1 MSRMLLLAAVLALA
15 GCSGFSGDPG
25 SGQPA
30 PVLRLARAARAN
42 GQLATAIA
50 LYREAAT
57 APGADDSVLVELANT
72 LIDAGAA
79 EDALDLLGQVP
90 RRSSSHVA
98 SLLAEAHA
106 NVLLRK
112 PDEALQAAEQAEKL
126 APDDS
131 RAGLA
136 RGVALDMLARHQE
149 AQAAYHHVLERSP
162 RNVAAR
168 NDLALSLALSGQFTQ
183 ALDIIAP
190 MARSLTATPRL
201 RQNLALIYGLMGDR
215 HDAEAM
221 SRVDLDASATAAN
234 LHFFDL
240 VRP

>member
-1 MSRMLLLAAVLALA
+1 MSRMLLLAVALMLS
-15 GCSGFSGDPG
+15 GCSGVLNDSGA
-25 SGQPA
+25 GQPA

-57 APGADDSVLVELANT
+57 APGADDSVLVELANA
-72 LIDAGAA
+72 LIDAGAP
-79 EDALDLLGQVP
+79 EDALDVLGQVP
-90 RRSSSHVA
+90 ERSASHEA

-106 NVLLRK
+106 NVLLHK
-112 PDEALQAAEQAEKL
+112 PDAALQEAEQAQKL

-131 RAGLA
+131 RAELA
-136 RGVALDMLARHQE
+136 RGVALDMLERHQD
-149 AQAAYHHVLERSP
+149 AQAAYHRVLEKSP
-162 RNVAAR
+162 RSVAAR
-168 NDLALSLALSGQFTQ
+168 NDLALSLALSGQFNE
-183 ALDIIAP
+183 ALEIIGP

-201 RQNLALIYGLMGDR
+201 RQNLALIYGLMGDK
-215 HDAEAM
+215 HDAEAI
-221 SRVDLDASATAAN
+221 SRVDLDANATAAN

>member
-1 MSRMLLLAAVLALA
+1 MSRMLLLAVALVLV
-15 GCSGFSGDPG
+15 GCSGMFGDVG

-42 GQLATAIA
+42 GQLVTAIA
-50 LYREAAT
+50 LYREAAA
-57 APGADDSVLVELANT
+57 APGADDSVMIELANAM
-72 LIDAGAA
+72 IDAGAA
-79 EDALDLLGQVP
+79 EDALDILGQVP
-90 RRSSSHVA
+90 AKSSSHAA

-112 PDEALQAAEQAEKL
+112 PADALQEAEQAQKL

-131 RAGLA
+131 RAELA
-136 RGVALDMLARHQE
+136 RGVALDMLERHQD
-149 AQAAYHHVLERSP
+149 AQAAYRRVLERTP
-162 RNVAAR
+162 RSVAAR
-168 NDLALSLALSGQFTQ
+168 NDLALSLALSGKFNE
-183 ALDIIAP
+183 AVEIIGP

-201 RQNLALIYGLMGDR
+201 RQNLALIYGLMGDK

-221 SRVDLDASATAAN
+221 SRLDLDASATAAN

-240 VRP
+240 IRP